1 MKKSKNTS
9 PKISV
14 IIPVYKV
21 EKYLDR
27 CLQSVTKQTYDN
39 LEIILVDDGSPDNCP
54 QICDEWAKKDNR
66 IIVIHKEN
74 AGVSSARNLGLDKA
88 TGEYVT
94 FVDSDD
100 TIDESMY
107 EKMMKLMKDNVDLVF
122 CRFKFISLNGE
133 IENVKEIN
141 ITELEKDKNNV
152 ESFYYRPTKYY
163 KNQNTMGSIWRV
175 IFRNKLLKTN
185 NLNFNTGIKIQEDKE
200 FVLRVLN
207 CCNGVKVL
215 DENLYNYYQTPNSA
229 LTNSKNYKNIVYSHQ
244 TLYDNELITL
254 SNNKNISKKTLDIIK
269 RKCAIDYLTT
279 IFYRH
284 ILGNAPKNEIKNL
297 YKDPF
302 IKKLLKNGKIVF
314 NTKFISYKKQICYCL
329 IKMRMIPI
337 LKLMLKIFKYGK
349 AGNQY

>member
-1 MKKSKNTS
+1 MKTSKNTL

-27 CLQSVTKQTYDN
+27 CLNSVTKQTYDN
-39 LEIILVDDGSPDNCP
+39 LEIILVDDGSPDKCP
-54 QICDEWAKKDNR
+54 QLCDEWAKKDKR
-66 IIVIHKEN
+66 IVVIHKEN
-74 AGVSSARNLGLDKA
+74 AGVSSARNLGLEKA
-88 TGEYVT
+88 SGEYVT

-107 EKMMKLMKDNVDLVF
+107 EKMMNLMKDNIDLVF
-122 CRFKFISLNGE
+122 CGFKFITLKGE
-133 IENVKEIN
+133 IEYVKEIN
-141 ITELEKDKNNV
+141 LLLLEKDKNAV
-152 ESFYYRPTKYY
+152 ESFYYRPTKFN

-175 IFRNKLLKTN
+175 IFRNEFLKNN
-185 NLNFNTGIKIQEDKE
+185 NLKFNTGIKIQEDKE
-200 FVLRVLN
+200 FILRALN

-229 LTNSKNYKNIVYSHQ
+229 LTSSKNYNKIVFSHQ

-254 SNNKNISKKTLDIIK
+254 SNNKNISNKTLNIIK

-284 ILGNAPKNEIKNL
+284 ILGNAPKYEIKQL

-302 IKKLLKNGKIVF
+302 IKKLLKNGKLVF

-329 IKMRMIPI
+329 IKMRMLPI
-337 LKLMLKIFKYGK
+337 LRMMLKIFKYGK
-349 AGNQY
+349 SAN